1 MILVFS
7 VSSSDLINLPS
18 WARWI
23 AQDADGVW
31 WAYEVEPLQ
40 FHKGCYEN
48 EVGRIQRVCKEDEP
62 KNWRETCRRV
72 DNTNN
77 KGSTPP

>member
-1 MILVFS
+1 LAFNLDDILDD
-7 VSSSDLINLPS
+7 VSLPK

-40 FHKGCYEN
+40 FHKGWYEN
-48 EVGRIQRVCKEDEP
+48 EVGLNKRLGQGVAPLDYKKTLKRI
-62 KNWRETCRRV
+62 NYA
-72 DNTNN
+72 
-77 KGSTPP
+77 